1 MGWFD
6 EIVADL
12 RTALA
17 VLLAAVSPAN
27 KLSAGT
33 NAAGYRLQ
41 PCPRPSQGLA
51 FVPAIVPLRIR
62 RKRQRLPPNPPIAS
76 ARGVKQSDHPRPLGA
91 GALVD
96 RILRFFN
103 G

>member
-1 MGWFD
+1 MWPIF
-6 EIVADL
+6 
-12 RTALA
+12 
-17 VLLAAVSPAN
+17 VLLWLFFSPRSP
-27 KLSAGT
+27 LQISFLLELMLQGT
-33 NAAGYRLQ
+33 AYNRV
-41 PCPRPSQGLA
+41 RLA